1 MASLVQSVIYGDINT
16 DNTTTNLFYVIQFL
30 SEEYKLQNFTT
41 IDGQFIYVGE
51 LVVRAQY
58 PWSMQ

>member
-58 PWSMQ
+58 P